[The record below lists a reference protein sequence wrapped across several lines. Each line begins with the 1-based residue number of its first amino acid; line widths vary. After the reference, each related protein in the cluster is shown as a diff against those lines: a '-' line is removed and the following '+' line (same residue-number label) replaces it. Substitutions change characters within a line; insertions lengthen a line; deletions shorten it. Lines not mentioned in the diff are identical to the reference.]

1 MYADVKNRLC
11 LPACLLADITFNV
24 IHLFNYSSSL
34 SSLKSQFWLHIIY
47 AIQLLIKT
55 DFGSVLFKVCG
66 IINLKKNVFTTSYH
80 CVAFC
85 FTAFKKNLI

>member
-1 MYADVKNRLC
+1 MYTDVKNRIC
-11 LPACLLADITFNV
+11 LPACLLAHITFNV

-66 IINLKKNVFTTSYH
+66 IIHFKKKTFSLLRIIVWRSVLPLLKK
-80 CVAFC
+80 
-85 FTAFKKNLI
+85 I

>member
-1 MYADVKNRLC
+1 MYADVNNRLC
-11 LPACLLADITFNV
+11 LAACLLADITFNV

-34 SSLKSQFWLHIIY
+34 SSLKSQFWIHIIY

-66 IINLKKNVFTTSYH
+66 IINLKKKTFLLLRIIVWRS
-80 CVAFC
+80 V
-85 FTAFKKNLI
+85 FTAF